1 MKKKT
6 ILGLSLAVLLAGGA
20 FAYSMNGNKGQCDGS
35 KGSMFGGDRSAMMQ
49 GHFPNKEMFKNM
61 KRGQHK
67 GMFGNKNFGQHNGIK
82 NIISQLN
89 LSSEQKAK
97 LFELRKNQMKNK
109 TTINSAF
116 SKTSFNKAKFIEI
129 ISQKKENMLK
139 SKAQMIEK
147 AYAILNTKQKEQL
160 KVLLDLQ
167 VEKRQNRFK

>member
-35 KGSMFGGDRSAMMQ
+35 KGSMFGGNKSAMMQ
-49 GHFPNKEMFKNM
+49 GGFHNKEMFKHM
-61 KRGQHK
+61 KRGK
-67 GMFGNKNFGQHNGIK
+67 HNSIK

-97 LFELRKNQMKNK
+97 LFELRKSHMKNK

-116 SKTSFNKAKFIEI
+116 TKTSFNKAKFIEI
-129 ISQKKENMLK
+129 ISQKKKNMLK

-147 AYAILNTKQKEQL
+147 AYTILTIKQKEQL

-167 VEKRQNRFK
+167 VEKRQNKFK

>member
-6 ILGLSLAVLLAGGA
+6 ILGLGLAVLLAGGA

-35 KGSMFGGDRSAMMQ
+35 FGGNKSEMMQ
-49 GHFPNKEMFKNM
+49 GDFSHKEMSKYM
-61 KRGQHK
+61 KSGQHK
-67 GMFGNKNFGQHNGIK
+67 GMYGHKKFGKQNGIR

-89 LSSEQKAK
+89 LSDEQKTK
-97 LFELRKNQMKNK
+97 LFELRKSQMKN
-109 TTINSAF
+109 TRTINSAF

-139 SKAQMIEK
+139 SKAQMIEN

-167 VEKRQNRFK
+167 IEKRQNRFK